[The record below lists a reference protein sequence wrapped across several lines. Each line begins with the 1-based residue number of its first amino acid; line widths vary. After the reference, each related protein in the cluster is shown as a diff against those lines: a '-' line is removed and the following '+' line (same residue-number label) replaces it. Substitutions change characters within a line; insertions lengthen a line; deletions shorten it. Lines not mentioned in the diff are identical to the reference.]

1 MQPMHT
7 IPARGGLNFDETP
20 FLAIWEVTQS
30 CDLACKH
37 CRAAAQPIAHPDEL
51 SNAEGKAL
59 IDQIADMHIPIF
71 VFTGGDPMKRKDV
84 FELIHYAADKGVQVA
99 LTPSA
104 TPLLTREAIFK
115 LKEAGL
121 VRLGISLDG
130 STPEI
135 HDTFRG
141 LPGAWARTIQAI
153 EWANEAG
160 IPIQVHST
168 ISRHNANDLD
178 NLCNL
183 FEKLAIVMWN
193 VFFLVPVGRGQL
205 NDLLSGEE
213 FEQVF
218 GKIYELSHRVSFQ
231 IKTTEAMHYRRYLLQ
246 HNLEERRIAHGHGHP
261 SAARPSVALGGDNS
275 TSAALKGHDSTSEA
289 LSGDNSS
296 SAALNGDN
304 STSAALN
311 GDDSTSAALKGHD
324 FSRAENAA
332 NKSVG
337 ALAPVYEPGA
347 PTADAKTRTAS
358 WATRRVNDGKGFM
371 FISHVGNVYPSGF
384 LPIHAGNV
392 RETPLADIYRNAPI
406 FKSLRDTSKLEG
418 KCGACE
424 YKEICGGSR
433 ARAYAVTGDPLAPE
447 PCCIYQPKNWDPEL
461 EHKADAF
468 RETTPAEP
476 LVVL

>member
-1 MQPMHT
+1 MQPMHN

-51 SNAEGKAL
+51 TTAEGKAV
-59 IDQIADMHIPIF
+59 IDQIADMGVPIF
-71 VFTGGDPMKRKDV
+71 VFTGGDPLKRKDV
-84 FELIHYAADKGVQVA
+84 FELIRYAAGKGVQVA
-99 LTPSA
+99 VTPSA
-104 TPLLTREAIFK
+104 TPLLTREAMFK

-135 HDTFRG
+135 HDKFRG

-168 ISRHNANDLD
+168 ISRHNAHDLD
-178 NLCNL
+178 GLCAL

-193 VFFLVPVGRGQL
+193 VFFLVPVGRGQIA
-205 NDLLSGEE
+205 DLLSGEE
-213 FEQVF
+213 FEEVF
-218 GKIYELSHRVSFQ
+218 GKIYELSHRVNFQ

-246 HNLEERRIAHGHGHP
+246 HNLEERRIGHGHP
-261 SAARPSVALGGDNS
+261 GATRPASAS
-275 TSAALKGHDSTSEA
+275 TGFGAGSKPAQGYEA
-289 LSGDNSS
+289 G
-296 SAALNGDN
+296 
-304 STSAALN
+304 T
-311 GDDSTSAALKGHD
+311 
-324 FSRAENAA
+324 
-332 NKSVG
+332 
-337 ALAPVYEPGA
+337 
-347 PTADAKTRTAS
+347 PTADAHSRTVG

-392 RETPLADIYRNAPI
+392 KQTPLADIYRNAPI
-406 FKSLRDTSKLEG
+406 FKSLRDTSQLKG

-433 ARAYAVTGDPLAPE
+433 ARAYALTGDPLAQE
-447 PCCIYQPKNWDPEL
+447 QCCVYQPRNWVPRATEEPAAICQPEL
-461 EHKADAF
+461 Y
-468 RETTPAEP
+468 P
-476 LVVL
+476 LVTL

>member
-1 MQPMHT
+1 VEPMHN

-51 SNAEGKAL
+51 TTAEGKNL
-59 IDQIADMHIPIF
+59 IDQIAEMHVPIF
-71 VFTGGDPMKRKDV
+71 VFTGGDPLKRKDV
-84 FELIHYAADKGVQVA
+84 FELIRYAAGKGVMVA

-104 TPLLTREAIFK
+104 TPLLTREAMFQ

-135 HDTFRG
+135 HDKFRG

-160 IPIQVHST
+160 LPIQVHTT
-168 ISRHNANDLD
+168 ISRHNAHELD
-178 NLCNL
+178 ELCAL

-193 VFFLVPVGRGQL
+193 VFFLVPVGRGQQA
-205 NDLLSGEE
+205 DLLSGEE
-213 FEQVF
+213 FENVF

-246 HNLEERRIAHGHGHP
+246 HNLEERKMGQGHP
-261 SAARPSVALGGDNS
+261 QARGAGAAY
-275 TSAALKGHDSTSEA
+275 EA
-289 LSGDNSS
+289 
-296 SAALNGDN
+296 
-304 STSAALN
+304 
-311 GDDSTSAALKGHD
+311 
-324 FSRAENAA
+324 
-332 NKSVG
+332 
-337 ALAPVYEPGA
+337 GA
-347 PTADAKTRTAS
+347 PTADAKTRTMG
-358 WATRRVNDGKGFM
+358 WATRRVNDGKGFL
-371 FISHVGNVYPSGF
+371 FVSHVGNVYPSGF
-384 LPIHAGNV
+384 LPIHAGNIKL
-392 RETPLADIYRNAPI
+392 TPLQEIYQTAPI

-433 ARAYAVTGDPLAPE
+433 ARAYALTGDPLAQE
-447 PCCIYQPKNWDPEL
+447 PCCIYQPKHWDAEL
-461 EHKADAF
+461 QSAAGSFE
-468 RETTPAEP
+468 
-476 LVVL
+476 LL

>member
-1 MQPMHT
+1 MQPMHN
-7 IPARGGLNFDETP
+7 IPARGGINYDESP

-37 CRAAAQPIAHPDEL
+37 CRAAAQPISHPDQLTHE
-51 SNAEGKAL
+51 EGVAL
-59 IDQIADMHIPIF
+59 IDQIAEMHIPIF
-71 VFTGGDPMKRKDV
+71 VFTGGDPLKRADV
-84 FELIHYAADKGVQVA
+84 YDLIRYAAGKGVQVA
-99 LTPSA
+99 VTPSA

-115 LKEAGL
+115 LKEAGI

-135 HDTFRG
+135 HDAFRG

-168 ISRHNANDLD
+168 ISRHNAHDLD
-178 NLCNL
+178 GLCSL
-183 FEKLAIVMWN
+183 FERLAIVMWN

-205 NDLLSGEE
+205 DDLLTGED

-218 GKIYELSHRVSFQ
+218 GKIYELSQRVNFQ

-246 HNLEERRIAHGHGHP
+246 HNLEERKMGHGHP
-261 SAARPSVALGGDNS
+261 GGVRPAATQA
-275 TSAALKGHDSTSEA
+275 
-289 LSGDNSS
+289 
-296 SAALNGDN
+296 
-304 STSAALN
+304 
-311 GDDSTSAALKGHD
+311 
-324 FSRAENAA
+324 
-332 NKSVG
+332 
-337 ALAPVYEPGA
+337 YEPGA
-347 PTADAKTRTAS
+347 PTTDAQTRTAS
-358 WATRRVNDGKGFM
+358 WATRRVNDGKGFL
-371 FISHVGNVYPSGF
+371 FVSHTGNVYPSGF

-392 RETPLADIYRNAPI
+392 KDTPLSDLYRNAPI

-433 ARAYAVTGDPLAPE
+433 ARAYAVTGDPLAEE
-447 PCCIYQPKNWDPEL
+447 PCCIYQPRHWDAAL
-461 EHKADAF
+461 ESEAAAF
-468 RETTPAEP
+468 TIS
-476 LVVL
+476 

>member
-1 MQPMHT
+1 MQPMHN

-20 FLAIWEVTQS
+20 FLAIWEITQS

-51 SNAEGKAL
+51 TNAEGKAL
-59 IDQIADMHIPIF
+59 IDQIAEMGVPIF

-84 FELIHYAADKGVQVA
+84 FELIRYAADKGVQVA

-141 LPGAWARTIQAI
+141 LPGAYARTIQAI

-160 IPIQVHST
+160 IPIQVHTT
-168 ISRHNANDLD
+168 ISRHNAHDLD
-178 NLCNL
+178 SLCAL

-205 NDLLSGEE
+205 DDLLSGED
-213 FEQVF
+213 FERVF
-218 GKIYELSHRVSFQ
+218 GKIYELSHRVNFQ

-246 HNLEERRIAHGHGHP
+246 HNLEERRVSHGAMAGHGHP
-261 SAARPSVALGGDNS
+261 GG
-275 TSAALKGHDSTSEA
+275 AM
-289 LSGDNSS
+289 S
-296 SAALNGDN
+296 SATQA
-304 STSAALN
+304 
-311 GDDSTSAALKGHD
+311 
-324 FSRAENAA
+324 
-332 NKSVG
+332 
-337 ALAPVYEPGA
+337 YEPGA
-347 PTADAKTRTAS
+347 PTADAQTRTAS
-358 WATRRVNDGKGFM
+358 WATRRVNDGKGFL
-371 FISHVGNVYPSGF
+371 FVSHVGNVYPSGF
-384 LPIHAGNV
+384 LPIHAGNI
-392 RETPLADIYRNAPI
+392 RETPLSEIYRNAPI
-406 FKSLRDTSKLEG
+406 FQSLRDTSKLEG

-433 ARAYAVTGDPLAPE
+433 ARAYAVTGDPLAQE
-447 PCCIYQPKNWDPEL
+447 PCCIYQPKHWDAEL
-461 EHKADAF
+461 ENAAVAF
-468 RETTPAEP
+468 GANS
-476 LVVL
+476 

>member
-7 IPARGGLNFDETP
+7 IPARGALNFDETP

-51 SNAEGKAL
+51 TNAEGKTL
-59 IDQIADMHIPIF
+59 IDQIAEMGVPIF

-84 FELIHYAADKGVQVA
+84 FELISYAAGKGVQVA

-115 LKEAGL
+115 LKGAGL

-130 STPEI
+130 STAEI
-135 HDTFRG
+135 HDAFRG

-160 IPIQVHST
+160 IPIQVHTT
-168 ISRHNANDLD
+168 ISRHNAHDLD
-178 NLCNL
+178 SLCAL

-205 NDLLSGEE
+205 DDLLSGED
-213 FEQVF
+213 FERVF
-218 GKIYELSHRVSFQ
+218 GKIYELSHRVNFQ

-246 HNLEERRIAHGHGHP
+246 HNLEERRVSHGAMAGHGHP
-261 SAARPSVALGGDNS
+261 GATRPAATQAYEPGAPTDG
-275 TSAALKGHDSTSEA
+275 
-289 LSGDNSS
+289 SS
-296 SAALNGDN
+296 S
-304 STSAALN
+304 
-311 GDDSTSAALKGHD
+311 
-324 FSRAENAA
+324 
-332 NKSVG
+332 VG
-337 ALAPVYEPGA
+337 YEPGA
-347 PTADAKTRTAS
+347 PTADAQTRTAS
-358 WATRRVNDGKGFM
+358 WATRRVNDGKGFL
-371 FISHVGNVYPSGF
+371 FVSHVGNVYPSGF
-384 LPIHAGNV
+384 LPIHAGNI
-392 RETPLADIYRNAPI
+392 RQTPLSEIYRNAPI

-433 ARAYAVTGDPLAPE
+433 ARAYAVTGDPLAQE
-447 PCCIYQPKNWDPEL
+447 PCCIYQPKHWDPEL
-461 EHKADAF
+461 ENEAAAF
-468 RETTPAEP
+468 ARE
-476 LVVL
+476 

>member
-1 MQPMHT
+1 MQPMHN
-7 IPARGGLNFDETP
+7 IPARGGINYDESP

-37 CRAAAQPIAHPDEL
+37 CRAAAQPLPHPDQL

-59 IDQIADMHIPIF
+59 IDQIAEMHIPIF
-71 VFTGGDPMKRKDV
+71 VFTGGDPLKRPDV
-84 FELIHYAADKGVQVA
+84 FDLIRYAAGKGVHVA

-135 HDTFRG
+135 HDAFRG

-168 ISRHNANDLD
+168 ISRHNAHDLD
-178 NLCNL
+178 SLCNL

-218 GKIYELSHRVSFQ
+218 AKIYELSHRVSFQ

-246 HNLEERRIAHGHGHP
+246 HNLEERKFAHAHGRP
-261 SAARPSVALGGDNS
+261 VAA
-275 TSAALKGHDSTSEA
+275 AAPAT
-289 LSGDNSS
+289 
-296 SAALNGDN
+296 
-304 STSAALN
+304 
-311 GDDSTSAALKGHD
+311 
-324 FSRAENAA
+324 
-332 NKSVG
+332 
-337 ALAPVYEPGA
+337 YEPGA
-347 PTADAKTRTAS
+347 PTADAKTRSMS
-358 WATRRVNDGKGFM
+358 WATRRVNDGKGFL
-371 FISHVGNVYPSGF
+371 FVSHVGNVYPSGF
-384 LPIHAGNV
+384 LPIDAGNV

-406 FKSLRDTSKLEG
+406 FKALRDTSRLEG
-418 KCGACE
+418 KCGVCE

-433 ARAYAVTGDPLAPE
+433 ARAYAVTGDPLAQE
-447 PCCIYQPKNWDPEL
+447 PCCIYQPRNWVPRQQDEPAALCQPEQS
-461 EHKADAF
+461 A
-468 RETTPAEP
+468 T
-476 LVVL
+476 LVAL

>member
-1 MQPMHT
+1 MQPMHN

-37 CRAAAQPIAHPDEL
+37 CRAAAQPIAHPDQL
-51 SNAEGKAL
+51 TTAEGKAL
-59 IDQIADMHIPIF
+59 IDQISDMQVPIF
-71 VFTGGDPMKRKDV
+71 VFTGGDPLKRADV
-84 FELIHYAADKGVQVA
+84 YDLIRYAAEKGVKVA

-135 HDTFRG
+135 HDKFRG

-168 ISRHNANDLD
+168 ISRHNADDLD
-178 NLCNL
+178 NLCAL
-183 FEKLAIVMWN
+183 FEKMAIVMWN

-205 NDLLSGEE
+205 GDLLSGEE

-218 GKIYELSHRVSFQ
+218 DKIYELSHRVNFQ

-246 HNLEERRIAHGHGHP
+246 HNLQEKQIEAKRMGHGSGHP
-261 SAARPSVALGGDNS
+261 GVAHAYEAGTP
-275 TSAALKGHDSTSEA
+275 TSD
-289 LSGDNSS
+289 
-296 SAALNGDN
+296 
-304 STSAALN
+304 
-311 GDDSTSAALKGHD
+311 
-324 FSRAENAA
+324 
-332 NKSVG
+332 
-337 ALAPVYEPGA
+337 P
-347 PTADAKTRTAS
+347 KTRTAT

-384 LPIHAGNV
+384 LPIHAGNI
-392 RETPLADIYRNAPI
+392 RETPLADIYRNSPI
-406 FKSLRDTSKLEG
+406 FKSLRDTSQLEG

-433 ARAYAVTGDPLAPE
+433 ARAYAVTGDPLAQE
-447 PCCIYQPKNWDPEL
+447 PCCIYQPRNWVPGQE
-461 EHKADAF
+461 
-468 RETTPAEP
+468 AEP
-476 LVVL
+476 AALCQPEQSATLVTL

>member
-1 MQPMHT
+1 MHT

-51 SNAEGKAL
+51 TNAEGKAL
-59 IDQIADMHIPIF
+59 IDQIAAMGVPIF
-71 VFTGGDPMKRKDV
+71 VFTGGDPLKRKDV
-84 FELIHYAADKGVQVA
+84 FELIRYAADKGVQVA

-141 LPGAWARTIQAI
+141 LPGAYARTIQAI

-160 IPIQVHST
+160 IPIQVHTT
-168 ISRHNANDLD
+168 ISRHNADDLD
-178 NLCNL
+178 NLCAL

-205 NDLLSGEE
+205 DDLLDGEE
-213 FEQVF
+213 FERIF
-218 GKIYELSHRVSFQ
+218 GQIYELSHRVNFQ

-246 HNLEERRIAHGHGHP
+246 NNLEERRVSHGNLPGHGAGHP
-261 SAARPSVALGGDNS
+261 GSVQRAAAM
-275 TSAALKGHDSTSEA
+275 T
-289 LSGDNSS
+289 
-296 SAALNGDN
+296 
-304 STSAALN
+304 
-311 GDDSTSAALKGHD
+311 
-324 FSRAENAA
+324 
-332 NKSVG
+332 
-337 ALAPVYEPGA
+337 YEPGA
-347 PTADAKTRTAS
+347 PTSDAKTRTAS
-358 WATRRVNDGKGFM
+358 WATRRVNDGKGFL
-371 FISHVGNVYPSGF
+371 FVSHVGNVYPSGF
-384 LPIHAGNV
+384 LPIHAGNI
-392 RETPLADIYRNAPI
+392 RETPLSEIYRNAPI

-433 ARAYAVTGDPLAPE
+433 ARAYAVTGDPLAAE

-461 EHKADAF
+461 ESHAGAF
-468 RETTPAEP
+468 AKS
-476 LVVL
+476 

>member
-1 MQPMHT
+1 MQPMHQ
-7 IPARGGLNFDETP
+7 IPARGGLNYDETP

-51 SNAEGKAL
+51 TNAEGKAL

-71 VFTGGDPMKRKDV
+71 VFTGGDPLKRKDV
-84 FELIHYAADKGVQVA
+84 FELIRYASDKGVQVA
-99 LTPSA
+99 VTPSA

-115 LKEAGL
+115 MKEAGL

-130 STPEI
+130 SCPEI
-135 HDTFRG
+135 HDKFRG
-141 LPGAWARTIQAI
+141 LPGAWARTIQAV

-160 IPIQVHST
+160 IPIQVHTT
-168 ISRHNANDLD
+168 ISRHNADDLD
-178 NLCNL
+178 NLCDL
-183 FEKLAIVMWN
+183 FEKLNIVMWN

-213 FEQVF
+213 FEKVF
-218 GKIYELSHRVSFQ
+218 GKIYELSQRVSFQ

-246 HNLEERRIAHGHGHP
+246 NNLQERKMGHGHGHP
-261 SAARPSVALGGDNS
+261 HAAR
-275 TSAALKGHDSTSEA
+275 HE
-289 LSGDNSS
+289 
-296 SAALNGDN
+296 
-304 STSAALN
+304 
-311 GDDSTSAALKGHD
+311 
-324 FSRAENAA
+324 
-332 NKSVG
+332 
-337 ALAPVYEPGA
+337 YEPGA
-347 PTADAKTRTAS
+347 PTADAKTRTMG

-433 ARAYAVTGDPLAPE
+433 ARAYALTGDPLAQE

-461 EHKADAF
+461 EQKAEAF
-468 RETTPAEP
+468 RGVKSEQLAI
-476 LVVL
+476 L